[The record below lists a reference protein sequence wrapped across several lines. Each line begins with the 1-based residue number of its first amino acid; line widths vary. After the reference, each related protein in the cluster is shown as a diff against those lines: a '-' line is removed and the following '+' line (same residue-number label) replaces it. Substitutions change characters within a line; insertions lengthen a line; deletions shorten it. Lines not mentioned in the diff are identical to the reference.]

1 MRIGIDLDDTI
12 TKTDEILF
20 KYAKIYNKEE
30 KILFNINREEWNLT
44 KAFGWNKENIK
55 EFFSKYLKSI
65 YEEAEIKENAKERIN
80 KLKDDGNEIIIITA
94 RDTKSLKEVHEV
106 CEDWLINNKI
116 NVDKIVV
123 DGEDKAQK
131 CLENK
136 IDIFIDDNI
145 CNCENVYNNL
155 KIPVLLMNS
164 RYNKDYQNPKIK
176 RVYNWNEI
184 YNEIYNE
191 ICKYK

>member
-20 KYAKIYNKEE
+20 KYAKMYNEEE
-30 KILFNINREEWNLT
+30 KILFKINRGEWDWN
-44 KAFGWNKENIK
+44 KAFGWDEEKCEA
-55 EFFSKYLKSI
+55 FFSRYLKKI
-65 YEEAEIKENAKERIN
+65 FEEAEIKENAKEKIN
-80 KLKDDGNEIIIITA
+80 ALKDDGNKIIIITA
-94 RDTKSLKEVHEV
+94 RDTKSLKEVHKV
-106 CEDWLINNKI
+106 CENWLINNKL

-155 KIPVLLMNS
+155 KIPVLLMNG

-184 YNEIYNE
+184 YNEI
-191 ICKYK
+191 CKYK